1 MRSAPNPSKVS
12 RPQWPRQ
19 HAQLILAAGDDL
31 AREVLWAKVPADWR
45 EMVQLHV
52 AQAEAHTAQ
61 HVQQREKF
69 RPAVSPTLPVFA
81 EYRAPIPV
89 RGNPVVANH
98 HLAAL
103 RAAIHTPRVSA

>member
-1 MRSAPNPSKVS
+1 MHTAPASPKVS

-45 EMVQLHV
+45 DMVQLHIS
-52 AQAEAHTAQ
+52 QADAHTEQ
-61 HVQQREKF
+61 HVQQCERF
-69 RPAVSPTLPVFA
+69 RPAVTPAMPVLA

-89 RGNPVVANH
+89 RGNAVVANH

>member
-1 MRSAPNPSKVS
+1 MHTAPASPKIS

-45 EMVQLHV
+45 DMVQLHIS
-52 AQAEAHTAQ
+52 QADVRTEQ
-61 HVQQREKF
+61 HIKQRDKL
-69 RPAVSPTLPVFA
+69 RPPVIPAAPVFA
-81 EYRAPIPV
+81 EYREPSHL
-89 RGNPVVANH
+89 RGSAVVAAT

-103 RAAIHTPRVSA
+103 RSAIHSPRVSQ

>member
-1 MRSAPNPSKVS
+1 MHSAPASPKVS

-45 EMVQLHV
+45 DMVQLHV

-69 RPAVSPTLPVFA
+69 RPAVSPAIPVLA
-81 EYRAPIPV
+81 EYRAPVLV
-89 RGNPVVANH
+89 RGNAVVANH

-103 RAAIHTPRVSA
+103 RAAIHPPRVSA